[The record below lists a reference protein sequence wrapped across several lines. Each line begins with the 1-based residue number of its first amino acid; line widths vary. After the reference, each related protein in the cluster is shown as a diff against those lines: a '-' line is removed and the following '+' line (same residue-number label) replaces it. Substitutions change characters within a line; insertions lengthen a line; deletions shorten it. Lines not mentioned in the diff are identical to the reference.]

1 MVELTT
7 CERCKKDGWRKLE
20 RKAPPGW
27 FYMLVAIE
35 HPPEGKPAMVYVYA
49 CSRTCA
55 MQLWEEGPG
64 PVGPAVVYEPHRA
77 RST

>member
-1 MVELTT
+1 MTELTT
-7 CERCKKDGWRKLE
+7 CERCKTTGWRKLE
-20 RKAPPGW
+20 RKAPTGW

-49 CSRTCA
+49 CSRACA

-64 PVGPAVVYEPHRA
+64 PAGPAVVYEPHRA
-77 RST
+77 RPA